1 MWKCSVFNLHPTPS
15 KYLPSVSS
23 PQPHFTRVCSSD
35 RTAQQRNGLEG
46 VAELNVCIVQTRRT
60 MQRIKEA
67 WPVRISLISLVLC
80 CSYCEWGALW
90 IIGISCK
97 QEWLCGW
104 CLSPPSLCFYST
116 LEISG
121 TSRAVSITLYV
132 LRTKLKSSVHLFIH
146 LFSSAYLASAETG
159 ASLPP
164 QKITSL

>member
-90 IIGISCK
+90 IIGISRSDSVVDVYLPQAFVFIQPWK
-97 QEWLCGW
+97 YQELLVQRFIHFSFHHFICIENQTKVIPPSFHPSVFF
-104 CLSPPSLCFYST
+104 CLSGPRSQ
-116 LEISG
+116 G
-121 TSRAVSITLYV
+121 
-132 LRTKLKSSVHLFIH
+132 
-146 LFSSAYLASAETG
+146 
-159 ASLPP
+159 
-164 QKITSL
+164 Q